1 MASNLDCMEKRN
13 TTALALS
20 LVLVLAIAPWSAVCA
35 QLPSPKEKEQEEQA
49 QENRLRGNSRVDKQN
64 INNLQNAIK
73 SSSVSAMQNA
83 LDAENSTNIKNAQSA
98 HPREMSPITDTD
110 NPTGLQPGPVLR
122 GVTPATPVPKANS
135 LSMPELSSENSLALD
150 ELKDI
155 AGESTANT
163 GAIFVKPDEINVKA
177 PMLKAMIKLDQK
189 MSPYDLDATSA
200 TPVTLHD
207 VLETTML
214 RALPIKISNQDVY
227 TKLWQLRGTY
237 AGFLPNFS
245 EEFSYEGIKGTYV
258 TPVGAAVPINN
269 PYLSSTSQFQWYV
282 FKGGAIVHSML
293 AAKDQ
298 YRASKYALTTS
309 INDTLLETA
318 KAYYNLVL
326 NDVLLQIRIKAVEV
340 ARGVVVVNQDQYDFG
355 TIPQVDVLQA
365 KYQLSNDRQE
375 LIKQQIA
382 RRQAAINLA
391 TNLNLDQGVDLTLQN
406 RLVRKVRLIDE
417 RMTPGDLLRV
427 AIDNRPELKR
437 YEQLRLAAREAV
449 KVAKASLFPTVSAIG
464 SAVGTASRVY
474 KTTTAASSQN
484 NTPLA
489 AGDGIGSVY
498 SASDLPLTS
507 SSTGPKRWTG
517 RSLFIVGVDVNW
529 NLGGLGLQ
537 QVAGIQVA
545 KSQAR
550 QVNLEFA
557 KELNQIYGEVRDTYL
572 SSITAENLIVETT
585 DAVRYSQEALR
596 IAEIRFKEG
605 VGTYVDVLIAQ
616 RNYIAALTNKAHAII
631 DYNLAQV
638 TLLHA
643 IGRNNVFTLT
653 SNRPLRE

>member
-1 MASNLDCMEKRN
+1 MEKRN
-13 TTALALS
+13 VTALAMSLALS
-20 LVLVLAIAPWSAVCA
+20 IAPWSAACA
-35 QLPSPKEKEQEEQA
+35 QLPSPIEKQKEEQS
-49 QENRLRGNSRVDKQN
+49 EEDRLRGNSHVDKQN

-73 SSSVSAMQNA
+73 SSDVSAMQKA
-83 LDAENSTNIKNAQSA
+83 LDAQNTYEIKNAQSA
-98 HPREMSPITDTD
+98 HPRVMLPITDTA

-122 GVTPATPVPKANS
+122 GVTPATPVPKPS
-135 LSMPELSSENSLALD
+135 KLSMPELSSENAAALD
-150 ELKDI
+150 ELRGI
-155 AGESTANT
+155 SEESNSNT
-163 GAIFVKPDEINVKA
+163 GAIFVKPDEINVQA

-189 MSPYDLDATSA
+189 MSPYDMDASTA
-200 TPVTLHD
+200 TPVSLHD
-207 VLETTML
+207 VLETTMV
-214 RALPIKISNQDVY
+214 RTLPIKISNQDAY
-227 TKLWQLRGTY
+227 TKLWQLRGSY

-258 TPVGAAVPINN
+258 TPVGEAVPINN
-269 PYLSSTSQFQWYV
+269 PYLSSTSQFQWYL
-282 FKGGAIVHSML
+282 FKGGAIVHTML
-293 AAKDQ
+293 GARDQ
-298 YRASKYALTTS
+298 YRASKFALNTT
-309 INDTLLETA
+309 INDALLDTT

-326 NDVLLQIRIKAVEV
+326 SDVLLQIRIKAVEV

-375 LIKQQIA
+375 LIKQQVA

-391 TNLNLDQGVDLTLQN
+391 TDLNLDQGIDLTLSN
-406 RLVRKVRLIDE
+406 RMVRKIRLIDE
-417 RMTPGDLLRV
+417 RMSPGDLLRV

-437 YEQLRLAAREAV
+437 YEQLRLAAKEAV
-449 KVAKASLFPTVSAIG
+449 KVAKASLFPTVAAVGSAIG
-464 SAVGTASRVY
+464 TGSRVFNNSNSS
-474 KTTTAASSQN
+474 SSQN
-484 NTPLA
+484 NTPLG
-489 AGDGIGSVY
+489 AGASIGSIF
-498 SASDLPLTS
+498 SSSDLPLTS
-507 SSTGPKRWTG
+507 SSNGGKRWTG
-517 RSLFIVGVDVNW
+517 RSLFLVGVDVNW

-557 KELNQIYGEVRDTYL
+557 KELNQIYGEVRDNYL

-616 RNYIAALTNKAHAII
+616 RNYIAALTAKAHSII
-631 DYNLAQV
+631 DYNLAQA
-638 TLLHA
+638 TLLRA

>member
-1 MASNLDCMEKRN
+1 MEKRN
-13 TTALALS
+13 VTALAMS
-20 LVLVLAIAPWSAVCA
+20 LALAIAPSAEVGA
-35 QLPSPKEKEQEEQA
+35 QLPSPIEKQQEEQA
-49 QENRLRGNSRVDKQN
+49 QENRLRGNSHVDKQN
-64 INNLQNAIK
+64 LNNLQNAIK
-73 SSSVSAMQNA
+73 SSDVSAMQKA
-83 LDAENSTNIKNAQSA
+83 LDAQNATDIKNAQSA
-98 HPREMSPITDTD
+98 HPREMLPITDTA
-110 NPTGLQPGPVLR
+110 NPTGLPIAPALR
-122 GVTPATPVPKANS
+122 GVTPTTPVPKADRLS
-135 LSMPELSSENSLALD
+135 LPGLSSENALALD
-150 ELKDI
+150 ELRGI
-155 AGESTANT
+155 AESSANS
-163 GAIFVKPDEINVKA
+163 GAIFVKPDEINVQA
-177 PMLKAMIKLDQK
+177 PMLQAMIKLDQK
-189 MSPYDLDATSA
+189 MSPYEMDASTA
-200 TPVTLHD
+200 TPVSLHD
-207 VLETTML
+207 VLEATMT
-214 RALPIKISNQDVY
+214 RTLPIKISNQEAY
-227 TKLWQLRGTY
+227 SKLWQLRGTY

-258 TPVGAAVPINN
+258 TPVGEAVPIRN
-269 PYLSSTSQFQWYV
+269 PYLSSTSQFQWYL
-282 FKGGAIVHSML
+282 FKGGAIIHTL
-293 AAKDQ
+293 LGARDQ
-298 YRASKYALTTS
+298 YRASKFALNAT
-309 INDTLLETA
+309 INDSLLDTT

-326 NDVLLQIRIKAVEV
+326 SDVLLQIRIKAVEV

-375 LIKQQIA
+375 LIKQQVA

-391 TNLNLDQGVDLTLQN
+391 TDLNLDQGIDLTLSN
-406 RLVRKVRLIDE
+406 RMVRKIRLIDE

-437 YEQLRLAAREAV
+437 YEQLRLAAKEAV

-464 SAVGTASRVY
+464 SAVGTGSRVY
-474 KTTTAASSQN
+474 NTSNSLSNQN
-484 NTPLA
+484 GTPLGS
-489 AGDGIGSVY
+489 GDGIGSVY
-498 SASDLPLTS
+498 SSSDLPITS
-507 SSTGPKRWTG
+507 GSTGPKRWTG

-616 RNYIAALTNKAHAII
+616 RNFIAALTNKAHAII
-631 DYNLAQV
+631 DYNLAQA

>member
-1 MASNLDCMEKRN
+1 M
-13 TTALALS
+13 
-20 LVLVLAIAPWSAVCA
+20 
-35 QLPSPKEKEQEEQA
+35 
-49 QENRLRGNSRVDKQN
+49 
-64 INNLQNAIK
+64 LQ
-73 SSSVSAMQNA
+73 
-83 LDAENSTNIKNAQSA
+83 
-98 HPREMSPITDTD
+98 
-110 NPTGLQPGPVLR
+110 
-122 GVTPATPVPKANS
+122 
-135 LSMPELSSENSLALD
+135 
-150 ELKDI
+150 
-155 AGESTANT
+155 
-163 GAIFVKPDEINVKA
+163 
-177 PMLKAMIKLDQK
+177 AMIKLDQK
-189 MSPYDLDATSA
+189 MSPYEMDASTA
-200 TPVTLHD
+200 TPVSLHD
-207 VLETTML
+207 VLEATMT
-214 RALPIKISNQDVY
+214 RTLPIKISNQEAY
-227 TKLWQLRGTY
+227 SKLWQLRGTY

-258 TPVGAAVPINN
+258 TPVGEAVPIRN
-269 PYLSSTSQFQWYV
+269 PYLSSTSQFQWYL
-282 FKGGAIVHSML
+282 FKGGAIIHTL
-293 AAKDQ
+293 LGARDQ
-298 YRASKYALTTS
+298 YRASKFALNAT
-309 INDTLLETA
+309 INDSLLDTT

-326 NDVLLQIRIKAVEV
+326 SDVLLQIRIKAVEV

-375 LIKQQIA
+375 LIKQQVA

-391 TNLNLDQGVDLTLQN
+391 TDLNLDQGIDLTLSN
-406 RLVRKVRLIDE
+406 RMVRKIRLIDE

-437 YEQLRLAAREAV
+437 YEQLRLAAKEAV

-464 SAVGTASRVY
+464 SAVGTGSRVY
-474 KTTTAASSQN
+474 NTSNSLSNQN
-484 NTPLA
+484 GTPLGS
-489 AGDGIGSVY
+489 GDGIGSVY
-498 SASDLPLTS
+498 SSSDLPITS
-507 SSTGPKRWTG
+507 GSTGPKRWTG

-616 RNYIAALTNKAHAII
+616 RNFIAALTNKAHAII
-631 DYNLAQV
+631 DYNLAQA

>member
-1 MASNLDCMEKRN
+1 MEKRN
-13 TTALALS
+13 VTALAMS
-20 LVLVLAIAPWSAVCA
+20 LALAIAPSAEVGA
-35 QLPSPKEKEQEEQA
+35 QLPSPIEKQQEEQA
-49 QENRLRGNSRVDKQN
+49 QENRLRGNSHVDKQN
-64 INNLQNAIK
+64 LNNLQNAIK
-73 SSSVSAMQNA
+73 SSDVSAMQKA
-83 LDAENSTNIKNAQSA
+83 LDAQNATDIKNAQSA
-98 HPREMSPITDTD
+98 HPREMLPITDTA
-110 NPTGLQPGPVLR
+110 NPTGLPIAPALR
-122 GVTPATPVPKANS
+122 GVTPTTPVPKADRLS
-135 LSMPELSSENSLALD
+135 LPGLSSENALALD
-150 ELKDI
+150 ELRGI
-155 AGESTANT
+155 ADESSANS
-163 GAIFVKPDEINVKA
+163 GAIFVKPDEINVQA
-177 PMLKAMIKLDQK
+177 PMLQAMIKLDQK
-189 MSPYDLDATSA
+189 MSPYEMDASTA
-200 TPVTLHD
+200 TPVSLHD
-207 VLETTML
+207 VLEATMT
-214 RALPIKISNQDVY
+214 RTLPIKISNQEAY
-227 TKLWQLRGTY
+227 SKLWQLRGTY

-258 TPVGAAVPINN
+258 TPVGEAVPIRN
-269 PYLSSTSQFQWYV
+269 PYLSSTSQFQWYL
-282 FKGGAIVHSML
+282 FKGGAIIHTL
-293 AAKDQ
+293 LGARDQ
-298 YRASKYALTTS
+298 YRASKFALNAT
-309 INDTLLETA
+309 INDSLLDTT

-326 NDVLLQIRIKAVEV
+326 SDVLLQIRIKAVEV

-375 LIKQQIA
+375 LIKQQVA

-391 TNLNLDQGVDLTLQN
+391 TDLNLDQGIDLTLSN
-406 RLVRKVRLIDE
+406 RMVRKIRLIDE

-437 YEQLRLAAREAV
+437 YEQLRLAAKEAV

-464 SAVGTASRVY
+464 SAVGTGSRVY
-474 KTTTAASSQN
+474 NTSNSLSNQN
-484 NTPLA
+484 GTPLGS
-489 AGDGIGSVY
+489 GDGIGSVY
-498 SASDLPLTS
+498 SSSDLPITS
-507 SSTGPKRWTG
+507 GSTGPKRWTG

-616 RNYIAALTNKAHAII
+616 RNFIAALTNKAHAII
-631 DYNLAQV
+631 DYNLAQA

>member
-1 MASNLDCMEKRN
+1 LASNFGCIEKRN
-13 TTALALS
+13 VTALAMS
-20 LVLVLAIAPWSAVCA
+20 LALAIAPWSVVCA
-35 QLPSPKEKEQEEQA
+35 QLPSPKEQEKEEQA
-49 QENRLRGNSRVDKQN
+49 QEDRLRGNSQVDKQN

-73 SSSVSAMQNA
+73 SSNVSSMQKA
-83 LDAENSTNIKNAQSA
+83 LDAENATNMKNAQSA
-98 HPREMSPITDTD
+98 HPREMRPITDTD
-110 NPTGLQPGPVLR
+110 NPTGLQAAPVLR
-122 GVTPATPVPKANS
+122 GVTPVTPVPKANR
-135 LSMPELSSENSLALD
+135 LSVPGLSSENSLALD

-155 AGESTANT
+155 ADESSANT

-189 MSPYDLDATSA
+189 MSPYDLDASSA
-200 TPVTLHD
+200 TPVSLHD

-214 RALPIKISNQDVY
+214 RTLPIKISNQEAY
-227 TKLWQLRGTY
+227 TNLWKLRGSY

-258 TPVGAAVPINN
+258 TPVGEAVPISN
-269 PYLSSTSQFQWYV
+269 PYLSSTSEFQWYL
-282 FKGGAIVHSML
+282 FKGGAIVHTML
-293 AAKDQ
+293 GARDT
-298 YRASKYALTTS
+298 YRASKFALNTT
-309 INDTLLETA
+309 INDTLLDTA

-406 RLVRKVRLIDE
+406 RLVRKIRLVDE

-449 KVAKASLFPTVSAIG
+449 KVAKASLFPTVAAVG
-464 SAVGTASRVY
+464 SAVGTGSRVFNNSN
-474 KTTTAASSQN
+474 SSSSN
-484 NTPLA
+484 NQTPLGS
-489 AGDGIGSVY
+489 GDGIGSIF
-498 SASDLPLTS
+498 SSSDLPITS

-557 KELNQIYGEVRDTYL
+557 KEMNQIYGEVRDTYL

-631 DYNLAQV
+631 DYNLAQA

>member
-1 MASNLDCMEKRN
+1 MEKRKV
-13 TTALALS
+13 TALAMSLALS
-20 LVLVLAIAPWSAVCA
+20 IAPWSAVCA
-35 QLPSPKEKEQEEQA
+35 QLPSPTEKQKEEQA
-49 QENRLRGNSRVDKQN
+49 QEDRLRGNSHVDKQN

-73 SSSVSAMQNA
+73 SSDVSAMQKA
-83 LDAENSTNIKNAQSA
+83 LDAQNANDIKNAQSA
-98 HPREMSPITDTD
+98 HPRVMLPITDTA
-110 NPTGLQPGPVLR
+110 NPTGLQRGPVLR
-122 GVTPATPVPKANS
+122 GVTPATPVPKADK
-135 LSMPELSSENSLALD
+135 LSMPGLSSENSLAFD
-150 ELKDI
+150 ELRDI
-155 AGESTANT
+155 ADESTSNS
-163 GAIFVKPDEINVKA
+163 GAIFVKPDEINVQA

-189 MSPYDLDATSA
+189 MSPYDMDASTA
-200 TPVTLHD
+200 TPVSLHD
-207 VLETTML
+207 VLETTMV
-214 RALPIKISNQDVY
+214 RTLPIKISNQEAY
-227 TKLWQLRGTY
+227 TKLWQLRGSY

-258 TPVGAAVPINN
+258 TPVGEAVPISN
-269 PYLSSTSQFQWYV
+269 PYLSSTSEFQWYL
-282 FKGGAIVHSML
+282 FKGGAIVHTML
-293 AAKDQ
+293 GARDQ
-298 YRASKYALTTS
+298 YRASKFALNTT
-309 INDTLLETA
+309 INDALLDNT

-326 NDVLLQIRIKAVEV
+326 SDVLLQIRIKAVEV

-375 LIKQQIA
+375 LIKQQVA

-391 TNLNLDQGVDLTLQN
+391 TNLNLDQGIDLTLSN
-406 RLVRKVRLIDE
+406 RMVRKIRLIDE
-417 RMTPGDLLRV
+417 RMSPGDLLRV

-437 YEQLRLAAREAV
+437 YEQLRLAAKEAV
-449 KVAKASLFPTVSAIG
+449 KVAKASLFPTVAAIG
-464 SAVGTASRVY
+464 SAVGTGSRVF
-474 KTTTAASSQN
+474 KNSSSASNQN
-484 NTPLA
+484 GTPLGS
-489 AGDGIGSVY
+489 GDGIGSVF
-498 SASDLPLTS
+498 SSSDLPITTG
-507 SSTGPKRWTG
+507 STGGKSWTG

-616 RNYIAALTNKAHAII
+616 RNYIAALTSKAHAII
-631 DYNLAQV
+631 DYNLAQA
-638 TLLHA
+638 TLLRA
-643 IGRNNVFTLT
+643 LGRNNVFTLT

>member
-1 MASNLDCMEKRN
+1 MS
-13 TTALALS
+13 LA
-20 LVLVLAIAPWSAVCA
+20 LAIAPWCEVCA

-49 QENRLRGNSRVDKQN
+49 QEDRLRGNSRVDKQN
-64 INNLQNAIK
+64 INNLQDAIK
-73 SSSVSAMQNA
+73 SSNVSSIQKA
-83 LDAENSTNIKNAQSA
+83 LDVENSTNIKNAQSA
-98 HPREMSPITDTD
+98 HPREMRPITDTD
-110 NPTGLQPGPVLR
+110 NPTGLEPGPVLR
-122 GVTPATPVPKANS
+122 GVTPATPVPKANRLS
-135 LSMPELSSENSLALD
+135 LPGLSSENSLALD

-155 AGESTANT
+155 ADESSANT

-189 MSPYDLDATSA
+189 MSPYDLDASAA

-214 RALPIKISNQDVY
+214 RTLPIKISNQDAY

-258 TPVGAAVPINN
+258 TPVGVAVPISN
-269 PYLSSTSQFQWYV
+269 PYLSSTSQFQWYL
-282 FKGGAIVHSML
+282 FKGGAIVHTML
-293 AAKDQ
+293 GARDQ
-298 YRASKYALTTS
+298 YRASKFALNTT
-309 INDTLLETA
+309 INDTLLDTA

-382 RRQAAINLA
+382 RRQAAIALA
-391 TNLNLDQGVDLTLQN
+391 TDLNLDQGVDLTLQN
-406 RLVRKVRLIDE
+406 RLVRKIRLVDE

-464 SAVGTASRVY
+464 SAVGTGSRVY
-474 KTTTAASSQN
+474 KNSNAASSQN
-484 NTPLA
+484 GTPLA

-498 SASDLPLTS
+498 SSSDLPLTS

-557 KELNQIYGEVRDTYL
+557 KELNKIYGEVRDTYL

-631 DYNLAQV
+631 DYNLAQA

>member
-1 MASNLDCMEKRN
+1 MEKRKV
-13 TTALALS
+13 TALAMSLALS
-20 LVLVLAIAPWSAVCA
+20 IAPWSAVCA
-35 QLPSPKEKEQEEQA
+35 QLPSPTEKQKEEQA
-49 QENRLRGNSRVDKQN
+49 QEDRLRGNSHVDKQN

-73 SSSVSAMQNA
+73 SSDVSAMQKA
-83 LDAENSTNIKNAQSA
+83 LDAQNANDIKNAQSA
-98 HPREMSPITDTD
+98 HPRVMLPITDTAT
-110 NPTGLQPGPVLR
+110 PTGLQRGPVLR
-122 GVTPATPVPKANS
+122 GVTPATPVPKADK
-135 LSMPELSSENSLALD
+135 LSMPGLSSENSLAFD
-150 ELKDI
+150 ELRDI
-155 AGESTANT
+155 ADESTSNS
-163 GAIFVKPDEINVKA
+163 GAIFVKPDEINVQA

-189 MSPYDLDATSA
+189 MSPYDMDASTA
-200 TPVTLHD
+200 TPVSLHD
-207 VLETTML
+207 VLETTMV
-214 RALPIKISNQDVY
+214 RTLPIKISNQEAY
-227 TKLWQLRGTY
+227 TKLWQLRGSY

-258 TPVGAAVPINN
+258 TPVGEAVPISN
-269 PYLSSTSQFQWYV
+269 PYLSSTSEFQWYL
-282 FKGGAIVHSML
+282 FKGGAIVHTML
-293 AAKDQ
+293 GARDQ
-298 YRASKYALTTS
+298 YRASKFALNTT
-309 INDTLLETA
+309 INDALLDNT

-326 NDVLLQIRIKAVEV
+326 SDVLLQIRIKAVEV

-375 LIKQQIA
+375 LIKQQVA

-391 TNLNLDQGVDLTLQN
+391 TNLNLDQGIDLTLSN
-406 RLVRKVRLIDE
+406 RMVRKIRLIDE
-417 RMTPGDLLRV
+417 RMSPGDLLRV

-437 YEQLRLAAREAV
+437 YEQLRLAAKEAV
-449 KVAKASLFPTVSAIG
+449 KVAKASLFPTVAAIG
-464 SAVGTASRVY
+464 SAVGTGSRVF
-474 KTTTAASSQN
+474 KNSSSASNQN
-484 NTPLA
+484 GTPLGS
-489 AGDGIGSVY
+489 GDGIGSVF
-498 SASDLPLTS
+498 SSSDLPITTG
-507 SSTGPKRWTG
+507 STGGKSWTG

-616 RNYIAALTNKAHAII
+616 RNYIAALTSKAHAII
-631 DYNLAQV
+631 DYNLAQA
-638 TLLHA
+638 TLLRA
-643 IGRNNVFTLT
+643 LGRNNVFTLT

>member
-1 MASNLDCMEKRN
+1 MASNSGCIEMRN
-13 TTALALS
+13 VSALAIS
-20 LVLVLAIAPWSAVCA
+20 LALAIAPWTAVSA
-35 QLPSPKEKEQEEQA
+35 QLPSPTEKQQEEQA
-49 QENRLRGNSRVDKQN
+49 QEERLRGNSHVDKQN

-73 SSSVSAMQNA
+73 SSNVSSMQNA
-83 LDAENSTNIKNAQSA
+83 LDAQNSVDIKNAQSA
-98 HPREMSPITDTD
+98 HPREMRPITDTA
-110 NPTGLQPGPVLR
+110 NPTGLPPRPVLR
-122 GVTPATPVPKANS
+122 GVTPATPVPKADQ
-135 LSMPELSSENSLALD
+135 LSMPGLSSENSFALD
-150 ELKDI
+150 ELRGISD
-155 AGESTANT
+155 ESSANT
-163 GAIFVKPDEINVKA
+163 GAIFVTPDVINVKT
-177 PMLKAMIKLDQK
+177 PMLSAMIKLDQK
-189 MSPYDLDATSA
+189 MSPYDLDAA
-200 TPVTLHD
+200 TAVPVNLHD
-207 VLETTML
+207 VLETTLL
-214 RALPIKISNQDVY
+214 RTLPIKISSQDAY

-258 TPVGAAVPINN
+258 TPVGEAVPISN
-269 PYLSSTSQFQWYV
+269 PYLSSTSEFQWYL
-282 FKGGAIVHSML
+282 FKGGAIVHTML
-293 AAKDQ
+293 GARDQ
-298 YRASKYALTTS
+298 YRAAKFALHTTV
-309 INDTLLETA
+309 NDALLDTT

-382 RRQAAINLA
+382 RRQAAISLS
-391 TNLNLDQGVDLTLQN
+391 TDLNLDQGVDLTLQN
-406 RLVRKVRLIDE
+406 RMVRKIRLIDE
-417 RMTPGDLLRV
+417 RLTPGDLLRI

-449 KVAKASLFPTVSAIG
+449 KVAKASLFPTVAAMASG
-464 SAVGTASRVY
+464 VGTGSRVY
-474 KTTTAASSQN
+474 NNSTSSSSQN
-484 NTPLA
+484 NTPLG

-507 SSTGPKRWTG
+507 ASAGPKRWTG
-517 RSLFIVGVDVNW
+517 RTLGIVGVDVNW

-631 DYNLAQV
+631 DYNVAQA

-653 SNRPLRE
+653 SNTPLKE

>member
-1 MASNLDCMEKRN
+1 MS
-13 TTALALS
+13 LA
-20 LVLVLAIAPWSAVCA
+20 LAIAPSAEVGA
-35 QLPSPKEKEQEEQA
+35 QLPSPIEKQQEEQA
-49 QENRLRGNSRVDKQN
+49 QENRLRGNSHVDKQN
-64 INNLQNAIK
+64 LNNLQNAIK
-73 SSSVSAMQNA
+73 SSDVSAMQKA
-83 LDAENSTNIKNAQSA
+83 LDAQNATDIKNAQSA
-98 HPREMSPITDTD
+98 HPREMLPITDTA
-110 NPTGLQPGPVLR
+110 NPTGLPIAPALR
-122 GVTPATPVPKANS
+122 GVTPTTPVPKADRLS
-135 LSMPELSSENSLALD
+135 LPGLSSENALALD
-150 ELKDI
+150 ELRGI
-155 AGESTANT
+155 ADESSANS
-163 GAIFVKPDEINVKA
+163 GAIFVKPDEINVQA
-177 PMLKAMIKLDQK
+177 PMLQAMIKLDQK
-189 MSPYDLDATSA
+189 MSPYEMDASTA
-200 TPVTLHD
+200 TPVSLHD
-207 VLETTML
+207 VLEATMT
-214 RALPIKISNQDVY
+214 RTLPIKISNQEAY
-227 TKLWQLRGTY
+227 SKLWQLRGTY

-258 TPVGAAVPINN
+258 TPVGEAVPIRN
-269 PYLSSTSQFQWYV
+269 PYLSSTSQFQWYL
-282 FKGGAIVHSML
+282 FKGGAIIHTL
-293 AAKDQ
+293 LGARDQ
-298 YRASKYALTTS
+298 YRASKFALNAT
-309 INDTLLETA
+309 INDSLLDTT

-326 NDVLLQIRIKAVEV
+326 SDVLLQIRIKAVEV

-375 LIKQQIA
+375 LIKQQVA

-391 TNLNLDQGVDLTLQN
+391 TDLNLDQGIDLTLSN
-406 RLVRKVRLIDE
+406 RMVRKIRLIDE

-437 YEQLRLAAREAV
+437 YEQLRLAAKEAV

-464 SAVGTASRVY
+464 SAVGTGSRVY
-474 KTTTAASSQN
+474 NTSNSLSNQN
-484 NTPLA
+484 GTPLGS
-489 AGDGIGSVY
+489 GDGIGSVY
-498 SASDLPLTS
+498 SSSDLPITS
-507 SSTGPKRWTG
+507 GSTGPKRWTG

-616 RNYIAALTNKAHAII
+616 RNFIAALTNKAHAII
-631 DYNLAQV
+631 DYNLAQA